1 VTAQHHPATDRGI
14 LTDTAYASG
23 QDLGARQSLYHYQTP
38 RYDPPAIVE
47 HALAGVHGLV
57 ADVGCGN
64 GTFLR
69 HLRNH
74 RPDLML
80 LGLDIAPGILA
91 GVPRPV
97 VVADAQA
104 LPLPDRSADA
114 VLAMHMLYHVP
125 DIDTAI
131 DEADRV
137 LKPGGVLIA
146 STNSATDKQELD
158 RLWTRAAGEVLG
170 VPEGPARISLSA
182 RFTLEQASARLGR
195 RFSRIRTVQLPGVIS
210 VADPEP
216 VVAHLASYRAWAD
229 HLGVPFQDTLR
240 RAERIVADTIAA
252 EGAFLIQ
259 CLGGILIAHR

>member
-1 VTAQHHPATDRGI
+1 MTAQHHPATDRGI
-14 LTDTAYASG
+14 LADTAYATG
-23 QDLGARQSLYHYQTP
+23 QDLGARQSIYQFQTP
-38 RYDPPAIVE
+38 RYDLPAIVTD
-47 HALAGVHGLV
+47 ALAAVHGMV
-57 ADVGCGN
+57 VDVGCGN

-69 HLRNH
+69 HLRSH
-74 RPDLML
+74 RPDLAL

-91 GVPRPV
+91 DVPRPV

-104 LPLPDRSADA
+104 LPLPDHSADA

-131 DEADRV
+131 DEADRA

-182 RFTLEQASARLGR
+182 RFTLEQAPARLRR

-210 VADPEP
+210 VTHPEP
-216 VVAHLASYRAWAD
+216 IVAHLASYRAWAD

-240 RAERIVADTIAA
+240 RAERIVADTIGAD
-252 EGAFLIQ
+252 GAFTIQ
-259 CLGGILIAHR
+259 CLGGILIARR